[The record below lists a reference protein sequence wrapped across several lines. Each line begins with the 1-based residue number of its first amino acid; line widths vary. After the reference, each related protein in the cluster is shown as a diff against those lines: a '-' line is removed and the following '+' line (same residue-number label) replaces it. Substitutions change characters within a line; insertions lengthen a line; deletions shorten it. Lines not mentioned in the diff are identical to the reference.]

1 MTFYGNPRGDLDT
14 YNSAHESPKIML
26 LPLAILSLGA
36 IFSGMI
42 WYKSFFGDHYSVN
55 KFFGIES
62 EVFHSDYKSDED
74 QNISEV
80 AIENSS
86 GAISGAEL
94 NHDAKNSAVHSS
106 NHIPSG
112 AIYMAP
118 HNHILDEAHHVP
130 KWVKLSPFVAML
142 VGFLLA
148 YTFYIWR
155 TDLPKKLADNQ
166 RHLYLFLLNKWY
178 FDEIYDLLFVQSAKS
193 LGRLL
198 WKKGDGQ
205 VIDGFINNLSMVFI
219 PLLTKLA
226 GRAQSGYIFTYAFAM
241 VLGIVVLITWM
252 TLGTGS

>member
-1 MTFYGNPRGDLDT
+1 MTFYGNPRDLHT
-14 YNSAHESPKIML
+14 YNSANESPKIML

-62 EVFHSDYKSDED
+62 EIFHSDYKSDED
-74 QNISEV
+74 QNISDE

-86 GAISGAEL
+86 SAIAGTEL
-94 NHDAKNSAVHSS
+94 NNDAKLSSIYSS

-112 AIYMAP
+112 AIYIAP
-118 HNHILDEAHHVP
+118 NNHILDEAHHVP

-142 VGFLLA
+142 VGFLIA
-148 YTFYIWR
+148 YIFYIWR

-178 FDEIYDLLFVQSAKS
+178 FDEIYDLLFVRSAKS

-198 WKKGDGQ
+198 WQKGDGQ
-205 VIDGFINNLSMVFI
+205 VIDGFINNLSMVII

-241 VLGIVVLITWM
+241 VLGIVILITWM